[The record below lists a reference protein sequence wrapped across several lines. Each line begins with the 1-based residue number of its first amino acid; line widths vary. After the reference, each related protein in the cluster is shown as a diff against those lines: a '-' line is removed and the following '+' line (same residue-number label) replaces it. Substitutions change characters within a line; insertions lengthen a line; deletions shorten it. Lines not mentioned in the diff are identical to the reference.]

1 MVNVNFVPVNSNKQ
15 NLIKI
20 KTQIESNADITIKV
34 PKLNRNTRP

>member
-15 NLIKI
+15 NFIKI
-20 KTQIESNADITIKV
+20 KTQIESNADITIQV